1 MNFVNNTAISGGA
14 TAFKRQKH
22 TIGSLEK
29 NTEVYFSNNYAHYF
43 GIVFFIL
50 DDNSCKLPFKML
62 SAAIECSLLLYNLL
76 SNSFTNNTA
85 QEGEVLVYIQP
96 LESCTVYKALLGAS
110 NLSLISS
117 KCMLVHFCKDGE
129 PD

>member
-1 MNFVNNTAISGGA
+1 M
-14 TAFKRQKH
+14 
-22 TIGSLEK
+22 IGSLEK
-29 NTEVYFSNNYAHYF
+29 NTEVYFSNNYSHYF

-62 SAAIECSLLLYNLL
+62 PAAIECSLLLYNHLN
-76 SNSFTNNTA
+76 NSFTDNTA
-85 QEGEVLVYIQP
+85 QDGEVLVYIQL

-117 KCMLVHFCKDGE
+117 KCTLVHLCKNGK